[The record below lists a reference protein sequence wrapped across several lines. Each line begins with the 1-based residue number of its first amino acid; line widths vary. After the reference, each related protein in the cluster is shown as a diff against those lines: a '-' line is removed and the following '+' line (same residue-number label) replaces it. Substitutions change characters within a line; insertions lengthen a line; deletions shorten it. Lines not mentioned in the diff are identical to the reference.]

1 MDNGQ
6 CIIIKFP
13 QQADGILNPREN
25 KGNGA
30 TILGQVHTTS
40 VNFLF
45 LQSLCQ
51 SGLHTLSV

>member
-45 LQSLCQ
+45 YNA
-51 SGLHTLSV
+51 SVNQD